1 MQQFNA
7 YLTFFYQIHGLNVV
21 FAAARVCLMFTSNAW
36 ATCSNAMATEGNPQ
50 EMDPSHL
57 AICNP
62 MTILACSVT
71 ITVH

>member
-7 YLTFFYQIHGLNVV
+7 YFTFFYQIHLSIVV
-21 FAAARVCLMFTSNAW
+21 FAAARVCSMFTLNVW
-36 ATCSNAMATEGNPQ
+36 ATCRYAAEGNPQ

-57 AICNP
+57 VICNP